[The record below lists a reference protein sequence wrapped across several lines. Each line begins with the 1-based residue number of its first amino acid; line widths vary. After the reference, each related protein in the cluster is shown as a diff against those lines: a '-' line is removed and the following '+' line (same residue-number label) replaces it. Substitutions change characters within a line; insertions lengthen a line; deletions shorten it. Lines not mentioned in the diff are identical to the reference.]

1 MTRPMIQTCTSCES
15 RRVLRG
21 ARVVSR
27 GGLFGPFPVILAG
40 VAESG
45 VAAEVCVDCGQIA
58 LRATDL
64 AKLRSIYAAVGEPLG
79 LNRET

>member
-1 MTRPMIQTCTSCES
+1 MSQTCTSCDS
-15 RRVLRG
+15 QRVLRG

-27 GGLFGPFPVILAG
+27 GLFSGPVILTG
-40 VAESG
+40 VAKSG
-45 VAAEVCVDCGQIA
+45 VSAEVCVDCGRIA

>member
-1 MTRPMIQTCTSCES
+1 MTQTCVSCDS

-27 GGLFGPFPVILAG
+27 GLFGGPVILAG

-45 VAAEVCVDCGQIA
+45 VSAEVCVDCGQIA
-58 LRATDL
+58 FRATDL